1 MRLTLLAIGFLGI
14 QLMAA
19 AQASDSSRW
28 GSIHV
33 AGGSYFVK
41 DATLFRNDIAALVP
55 ILGLDDRNLMEYRF
69 TDETFATGLGVFEIA
84 VGYHPFGDTE
94 RRGPEVRA
102 GISYAGTQ
110 NLRAGLDRTTRAPYD
125 TLTSSQTGDQT
136 FVDSVFSDR
145 IRVQHTAQRVGLN
158 AAIIWRSSGRW
169 SVYGGVGV
177 AGGPVLNARTEVW
190 QDGNRDVAERED
202 NTEDVDLIAPWDL
215 PLPNTSEVYRNAT
228 GWWFSMY
235 VPFGIDLQLARKK
248 TFLSRVHL
256 LMEVRPQLA
265 HQGTPE
271 LGARTSIGQQT
282 LSGLRLEL

>member
-1 MRLTLLAIGFLGI
+1 MRLTFLVIGFLGF
-14 QLMAA
+14 QLMAV
-19 AQASDSSRW
+19 AQASDSTRW

-190 QDGNRDVAERED
+190 QDGNRDVAEREESTD
-202 NTEDVDLIAPWDL
+202 DVDLIAPWDL

-248 TFLSRVHL
+248 TFLSRVHFL
-256 LMEVRPQLA
+256 IEVRPQLA

-271 LGARTSIGQQT
+271 LGTRTSIGQQT

>member
-1 MRLTLLAIGFLGI
+1 MRLTFLVIGFLGF
-14 QLMAA
+14 QLMAV
-19 AQASDSSRW
+19 AQASDSTRW

-110 NLRAGLDRTTRAPYD
+110 NLRAALDRTTRSPYD

-190 QDGNRDVAERED
+190 QDGNRDVAEREESTD
-202 NTEDVDLIAPWDL
+202 DVDLIAPWDL

-248 TFLSRVHL
+248 TFLSRVHFL
-256 LMEVRPQLA
+256 IEVRPQLA

-271 LGARTSIGQQT
+271 LGTRTSIGQQT

>member
-1 MRLTLLAIGFLGI
+1 MRLTFLVIGFLGF
-14 QLMAA
+14 QLMAV
-19 AQASDSSRW
+19 AQASDSTRW

-190 QDGNRDVAERED
+190 QDGNRDVAEREESTD
-202 NTEDVDLIAPWDL
+202 DVDLIAPWDL

-248 TFLSRVHL
+248 TFLSRVHFFI
-256 LMEVRPQLA
+256 EVRPQLA

-271 LGARTSIGQQT
+271 LGTRTSIGQQT